1 MCACIRRFLPRGYH
15 PIILSKL
22 DSPLLSRISDFVFG
36 CESPQYTLKISKKQ
50 TDRSQKFP
58 RVSPHLCPQI
68 YLKKKRKEEN
78 NLVSDFHDFEIRTS
92 FACPRDEHS
101 YLDHDVDRKISIRPF
116 PLSSAMEGRGGG
128 RNPWKRDK
136 VIAVQSMKYAGGHT
150 VRGVGRR

>member
-15 PIILSKL
+15 RIILSKL
-22 DSPLLSRISDFVFG
+22 DSSREFLISFLDAN
-36 CESPQYTLKISKKQ
+36 QYTLKISKKQ

-78 NLVSDFHDFEIRTS
+78 NFVSDFHDFEIRTS

-101 YLDHDVDRKISIRPF
+101 YLDHGVDRKISIR
-116 PLSSAMEGRGGG
+116 LSHPPWREEEGAEIHGSAI
-128 RNPWKRDK
+128 K
-136 VIAVQSMKYAGGHT
+136 
-150 VRGVGRR
+150 